1 MQNVALLM
9 TVHHRKAKTLSFLS
23 ECFRQIDALTS
34 DDRYSFTFFLND
46 DGSTDGL
53 SVDVAEQF
61 PQVKLIKTQGN
72 KYWCG
77 GLRTVW
83 TEAAKEDFDYYIWL
97 DYDLE
102 LCETAFSVLLDN
114 SAFLRDKAI
123 VVGSVADSKG
133 KLIYGGRTRYGKLI
147 EPDPVIPVACSIMN
161 GNLVLI
167 PKSVFYALGLM
178 DERYLQYLWDFDYGI
193 RAVKANITRVIAPGI
208 LATCERHEE
217 LPVWRNPKYTLVQRY
232 GALRRPKGV
241 PFKQYFLYQK
251 RNLGIFRACI
261 LFLELNFKVIFPK
274 RW

>member
-53 SVDVAEQF
+53 SVDVAEHF

-102 LCETAFSVLLDN
+102 LCETAFSVLMDN
-114 SAFLRDKAI
+114 SAFLRDKR
-123 VVGSVADSKG
+123 SEEHTSE
-133 KLIYGGRTRYGKLI
+133 LQS
-147 EPDPVIPVACSIMN
+147 PDH
-161 GNLVLI
+161 LVCRL
-167 PKSVFYALGLM
+167 L
-178 DERYLQYLWDFDYGI
+178 
-193 RAVKANITRVIAPGI
+193 
-208 LATCERHEE
+208 
-217 LPVWRNPKYTLVQRY
+217 
-232 GALRRPKGV
+232 
-241 PFKQYFLYQK
+241 
-251 RNLGIFRACI
+251 
-261 LFLELNFKVIFPK
+261 LEK
-274 RW
+274 